1 MHVTLNFERDR
12 SKKKN
17 GGWLLEVFP
26 VDVIL
31 VIIIIIVDIIIVSA
45 AIGIV
50 DVIRHLTRGDLVD
63 DDKQKQLNV
72 FS

>member
-31 VIIIIIVDIIIVSA
+31 VIIIIVDIIIVSA

>member
-31 VIIIIIVDIIIVSA
+31 VIIIIVDIIIVSA

-50 DVIRHLTRGDLVD
+50 DVIRHLTRGDFVD